1 MFFSGGAPGAA
12 ASAAAAAS
20 PPRGEVFGVDSEDE
34 AAEKSISGVAGGW
47 LDLVCW
53 SLDLRDLEPQRR
65 GGLGEGL
72 KV

>member
-12 ASAAAAAS
+12 ASAAAAS
-20 PPRGEVFGVDSEDE
+20 PRGEVFGVDSEDE

-53 SLDLRDLEPQRR
+53 SLDLRPGASKTWRF
-65 GGLGEGL
+65 G
-72 KV
+72 